1 MTRYER
7 RRKEAKEGN
16 ATLVVMDYDKDIR
29 AQKDRQNHT
38 KNRFVW
44 TCCQQEIDSL
54 RAEKTR
60 IEIEF
65 IG

>member
-7 RRKEAKEGN
+7 RRKEAKAGN
-16 ATLVVMDYDKDIR
+16 ASLIVREYDKDIR

-38 KNRFVW
+38 KNRFVR

-60 IEIEF
+60 IEDEF

>member
-7 RRKEAKEGN
+7 RRNEAKAGY
-16 ATLVVMDYDKDIR
+16 ASMVVTDYDKDIR

-60 IEIEF
+60 IEDEF